1 MIYAL
6 IAILSV
12 ALVALIAWPLVSG
25 RVPTGPDVAGQALQ
39 SAEDD
44 LSRSLDAI
52 REIDMDHRAGNL
64 SDADFAEL
72 DREERARAVELMRRR
87 DVLRDET
94 TTP

>member
-25 RVPTGPDVAGQALQ
+25 RVPTQPDVAGQALQ
-39 SAEDD
+39 GAEDD

-52 REIDMDHRAGNL
+52 REIEMDHRAGNL

-72 DREERARAVELMRRR
+72 DREERARAVELLRRR
-87 DVLRDET
+87 DALRDGAP
-94 TTP
+94 TP

>member
-25 RVPTGPDVAGQALQ
+25 RVPTEPDVAGQALQ
-39 SAEDD
+39 GAEDE
-44 LSRSLDAI
+44 LARSLDAI

-64 SDADFAEL
+64 SDADFADL

-87 DVLRDET
+87 DALRDEG
-94 TTP
+94 PPS

>member
-25 RVPTGPDVAGQALQ
+25 RVPIDADAAGQALQ
-39 SAEDD
+39 GAEDD
-44 LSRSLDAI
+44 LLRSLDAI

-64 SDADFAEL
+64 SDADFVEL
-72 DREERARAVELMRRR
+72 DREERARAVELMNRR
-87 DVLRDET
+87 DALRDEGST
-94 TTP
+94 S

>member
-25 RVPTGPDVAGQALQ
+25 RTPTDPDVAAQALRA
-39 SAEDD
+39 AEDD
-44 LSRSLDAI
+44 LLRSLDAI

-72 DREERARAVELMRRR
+72 DREERARAVELMHRR
-87 DVLRDET
+87 DALRDEG
-94 TTP
+94 PAS